1 MTTVVNNP
9 ASQSESGGYGF
20 LLGIIAIFV
29 AVVMFV
35 FYGVPALRRMGP
47 AQITVPTEV
56 KMPDKVDVNVT
67 QPNN

>member
-20 LLGIIAIFV
+20 LLGIIALIVF
-29 AVVMFV
+29 ALIFV

-47 AQITVPTEV
+47 AQITVPTEI
-56 KMPDKVDVNVT
+56 KVPENVNVNVT
-67 QPNN
+67 QP